1 MQLRDTPSGYGWI
14 SIGLHWITAI
24 GIFALLFAGSSI
36 GEDVSRPALRLHT
49 TIALCLYA
57 IFWWRIVRRLRQ
69 GHPKFEDPS
78 RPVTQFLASLVH
90 YAMVGAMAIMLL
102 SGPLTAWSGERP
114 LMVFGWE
121 IPSPFTPNPQAFG
134 ILRSIH
140 AWTAALLGLGVTVH
154 ICGVLKHMIF
164 DRDNVF
170 DRIMIP
176 TAPIAKS
183 LGQNES

>member
-1 MQLRDTPSGYGWI
+1 MQLRDTPSGYGWV

-36 GEDVSRPALRLHT
+36 GEDVSRSALRLHT

-69 GHPKFEDPS
+69 GHPKFEGPN
-78 RPVTQFLASLVH
+78 RPVSQFLASLVH
-90 YAMVGAMAIMLL
+90 YTMVGTMAVMLL
-102 SGPLTAWSGERP
+102 SGPLMAWLGERP
-114 LMVFGWE
+114 LMIFSWE
-121 IPSPFTPNPQAFG
+121 IPSPSAANPQAFG
-134 ILRSIH
+134 ILRSVH
-140 AWTAALLGLGVTVH
+140 AWTAALLGLGITVH

-164 DRDNVF
+164 DRDSVF

-176 TAPIAKS
+176 TPMTPES
-183 LGQNES
+183 LHQREP